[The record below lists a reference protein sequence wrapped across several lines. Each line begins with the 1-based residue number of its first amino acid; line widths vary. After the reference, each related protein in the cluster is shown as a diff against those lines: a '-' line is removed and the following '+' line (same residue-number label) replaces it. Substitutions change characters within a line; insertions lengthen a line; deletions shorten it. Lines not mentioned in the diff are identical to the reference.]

1 MTTWVCNMS
10 SLFPA
15 LVFIWHTLHTYIF
28 FSEQWKIENASSFK
42 EFQSEFYNSK
52 TFTISYI
59 FKNVLEF
66 TFAIAYNV
74 WLWILS
80 GKTFFKCNASEL
92 VCERV
97 HYQACQHEDNLYNCV
112 VPHVHF
118 YSYIMISVLCLITLY
133 ILANFY
139 TLLWISFS
147 GLR

>member
-1 MTTWVCNMS
+1 MTTWVGILATFFILC
-10 SLFPA
+10 
-15 LVFIWHTLHTYIF
+15 LVLNFSFLY
-28 FSEQWKIENASSFK
+28 FSEQFQIENASSYK

-80 GKTFFKCNASEL
+80 GKTFFKCNASQL

-97 HYQACQHEDNLYNCV
+97 HYQTCQHEDNLYNCV
-112 VPHVHF
+112 TPHVNF

-139 TLLWISFS
+139 TLLWISFT

>member
-1 MTTWVCNMS
+1 MGFIDSYCTVEVMS
-10 SLFPA
+10 QFYSFLPYVIIIGPSA
-15 LVFIWHTLHTYIF
+15 LVFIEKFFTRTTAGGMKLRQFYTLLVRAV
-28 FSEQWKIENASSFK
+28 SKNDNLEQFQIENASSYK

-80 GKTFFKCNASEL
+80 GKTFFKCNASQL

-97 HYQACQHEDNLYNCV
+97 HYQTCQHE
-112 VPHVHF
+112 
-118 YSYIMISVLCLITLY
+118 
-133 ILANFY
+133 
-139 TLLWISFS
+139 
-147 GLR
+147 